1 MKLLS
6 TTIILSSFLN
16 CALAQSLRRSLMGQQ
31 YNYQVVGDPETSN
44 IKRNKPVGY
53 SITFTNHWTE
63 KNHPYNY
70 PSKDPHWSDFVY
82 ASHSRN
88 YEMWRDR
95 RVASKGIENIAEEGV
110 TKDLVSEINS
120 EIKEET
126 VLDQVMG
133 AWIRKATEGATSS
146 PKEDLCVDKS
156 HPFVSGI
163 GMLAPSPDWFSGVYK
178 LRLFDRETR
187 FWYQKIEVNVYA
199 WDAGTEGGNDYS
211 FKNDPK
217 NENISPFKAGSTED
231 AVFVSVDKDN
241 NNLQVLPVG
250 TLTFELQESSKCG

>member
-16 CALAQSLRRSLMGQQ
+16 CALAQSLRR

-44 IKRNKPVGY
+44 IKRNKPAGY

-88 YEMWRDR
+88 YKMWRGR
-95 RVASKGIENIAEEGV
+95 GIASKGIENIAEEGV
-110 TKDLVSEINS
+110 TKDLVGEINS
-120 EIKEET
+120 EIKGET

-163 GMLAPSPDWFSGVYK
+163 GMIAPSPDWFSGVYK

-211 FKNDPK
+211 FNNDPK
-217 NENISPFKAGSTED
+217 NENILPFKAGSTED